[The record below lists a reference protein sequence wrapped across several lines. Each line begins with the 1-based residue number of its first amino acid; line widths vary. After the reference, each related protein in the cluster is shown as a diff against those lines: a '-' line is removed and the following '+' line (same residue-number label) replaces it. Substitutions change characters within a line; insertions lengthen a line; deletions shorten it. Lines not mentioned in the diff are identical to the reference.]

1 MSKTASD
8 GATRDLSKVRSLV
21 VKVGSSSLTAADGGL
36 DEAQVHRLAAELG
49 RVRRKGISC
58 VLVSSGAI
66 AAGLAPLGLKRRP
79 TDIPSLQA
87 AASVGQGV
95 LMHSYQRAFARR
107 KMNVGQVL
115 LTQDDF
121 IRRKGY
127 LNARAALNRLL
138 ALGVVP
144 IVNENDTVAVEEIR
158 FGDNDRLAAL
168 VANLVHADLLVILSD
183 VEGVHASD
191 PSRGGGTEVIDQIED
206 LAALP
211 VQRSTAGSHIGS
223 GGIVSKIEAA
233 KIATA
238 SGVGVVVAN
247 GRRENVLADVLAGR
261 RVGTYVP
268 PRALRGP
275 SRKLWIAFA
284 QTPRGAIVVDDGA
297 RRALVEGGKS
307 LLPAGVVGHRGRF
320 AAGDAV
326 EVETPDGVVF
336 AKGLVNYASDEVDG
350 VRGRSIRGGGREI
363 IHRDSLVIL

>member
-1 MSKTASD
+1 MT
-8 GATRDLSKVRSLV
+8 GARNPAKRELGKVRSLV
-21 VKVGSSSLTAADGGL
+21 VKVGSSSLTAANGGL
-36 DEAQVHRLAAELG
+36 DESQVARLATELG
-49 RVRRKGISC
+49 RAKRKGVSC

-66 AAGLAPLGLKRRP
+66 AAGLEPLGLKRRP
-79 TDIPSLQA
+79 GDIPSLQA

-95 LMHSYQRAFARR
+95 LMHAYQRAFARR
-107 KMNVGQVL
+107 KMRVGQVL

-127 LNARAALNRLL
+127 LNARAALTRLL

-183 VEGVHASD
+183 VEGIHPSD
-191 PSRGGGTEVIDQIED
+191 PSRGSTEVLTEIED
-206 LAALP
+206 LGALP
-211 VQRSTAGSHIGS
+211 AQRPAAGSHIGS
-223 GGIVSKIEAA
+223 GGVVSKIEAA

-247 GRRENVLADVLAGR
+247 ARRPNVLTDVLAGKP
-261 RVGTYVP
+261 VGTFIP
-268 PRALRGP
+268 ARALRGKAK
-275 SRKLWIAFA
+275 KLWIAFA
-284 QTPRGAIVVDDGA
+284 RAPRGAIVVDDGA
-297 RRALVEGGKS
+297 KRALVERGKS

-320 AAGDAV
+320 DAGDAV

-350 VRGRSIRGGGREI
+350 VRGRSIRDGGREI